1 MFVKWAFLVGLNGA
15 IQPSM
20 QAHFQ
25 PTSWMHVDQKL
36 ALSANNKYSSNLG
49 KLDMAVGFDVS
60 KEVAIDLGHRTE
72 IDAEKAVHNMQFV
85 EISYKK
91 EF

>member
-1 MFVKWAFLVGLNGA
+1 MFIQWAFLFGFNGA

-25 PTSWMHVDQKL
+25 PLPWLHVDQKL
-36 ALSANNKYSSNLG
+36 ALSANSKYSSNIG
-49 KLDMAVGFDVS
+49 KLNMLVGFDV
-60 KEVAIDLGHRTE
+60 KGVAIDFGHKSE
-72 IDAEKAVHNMQFV
+72 IDSEKKLQHMQFM